1 MQETL
6 APGAGRP
13 RGNHDARRQEVVEA
27 TWRVIHQLGI
37 DKASLRAIA
46 REAGFTTGV
55 ITHYFADK
63 EELLA
68 FAVASIFD
76 WIRERTD
83 GLAEAE
89 DPIAALRDLYEA
101 ALPVDDARRLQ
112 WSVWLAFLSRARHTP
127 AYAKAILSWHSE
139 FRGRLEELMA
149 RGRATGVIRRDV
161 PAAVLADQFNA
172 ALDGLA
178 LMAPFERDRFPPEY
192 LRELM
197 ELAID
202 NLRPP
207 NAAGQA
213 PGEQAP

>member
-1 MQETL
+1 MTESF
-6 APGAGRP
+6 APSAGRP
-13 RGNHDARRQEVVEA
+13 RGDHDARRQEVVEA
-27 TWRVIHQLGI
+27 TWGVIHRLGI

-55 ITHYFADK
+55 ITHYFVDK

-68 FAVASIFD
+68 FAVATIFD

-83 GLAEAE
+83 SLAEA
-89 DPIAALRDLYEA
+89 DDAIAALRELYEA

-112 WSVWLAFLSRARHTP
+112 WSVWLAFLSRARHVP
-127 AYAKAILSWHSE
+127 AYAEAILSWHSD
-139 FRGRLEELMA
+139 FRRRLEALMR
-149 RGRATGVIRRDV
+149 RGQAAGSIRVDV

-178 LMAPFERDRFPPEY
+178 LMAPFERDRFPPAY

-207 NAAGQA
+207 TAAGQA
-213 PGEQAP
+213 PGEPRP